1 MSTQRV
7 NKLKALGMT
16 AAQAR
21 SIDSAITK
29 AGTPSAVDR
38 VLDAANAALGG
49 YGVEAI
55 EGEWHDRYYQ
65 NIVALYVNMGDTYN
79 TTILF
84 DAVKGRFH
92 VTSWGDWV
100 ERYGDEL
107 GVR

>member
-1 MSTQRV
+1 
-7 NKLKALGMT
+7 MT

-29 AGTPSAVDR
+29 AGTHSAVDR

-49 YGVEAI
+49 HGIEAI

-65 NIVALYVNMGDTYN
+65 TIVALYVNLGETYA
-79 TTILF
+79 TTLLF
-84 DAVKGRFH
+84 DAVKGRFQI
-92 VTSWGDWV
+92 TSWGDWV

-107 GVR
+107 GVL